1 MTPLELLK
9 EKLNEYEKALQKS
22 FKYFQEAKISSE
34 LHETHKKNLEPKI
47 FQYKQ
52 AINILETWQT

>member
-1 MTPLELLK
+1 MTPIELLK
-9 EKLNEYEKALQKS
+9 EKLNEWEKALQKS
-22 FKYFQEAKISSE
+22 FIIFKEGGIDST

-52 AINILETWQT
+52 AINILETWKV